1 MLTIIDYIK
10 NGVDCMDMSILMEIN
25 NNANSFKDA
34 ASIAVL
40 KIGIDSVK
48 VNGENI
54 TDILN
59 QNVKAMENDDEP
71 YLGKNIDVNI

>member
-1 MLTIIDYIK
+1 
-10 NGVDCMDMSILMEIN
+10 MDMSILMEIN